1 MQEEEK
7 RKQDEAKRQEE
18 AKRKQEEEA
27 KRKQEEAKRKQEE
40 QRKQEE
46 KVRNQKIYSSDVFNH
61 TCTCCAH
68 AYIPRTRAHAMFY
81 LYLMYLIIS
90 SSFVCDAR
98 VQKQKEAHTLLINCV
113 TLSSNLYHQQ
123 HT

>member
-1 MQEEEK
+1 MREEEAKRKPQEAK
-7 RKQDEAKRQEE
+7 RKQEEE

-27 KRKQEEAKRKQEE
+27 KRKQEE
-40 QRKQEE
+40 
-46 KVRNQKIYSSDVFNH
+46 KVRNQKIYASDVFNH
-61 TCTCCAH
+61 TCTFCAH

-113 TLSSNLYHQQ
+113 TLS
-123 HT
+123 

>member
-1 MQEEEK
+1 MREEEAKRKPQEAK
-7 RKQDEAKRQEE
+7 RKQEEE

-27 KRKQEEAKRKQEE
+27 KRKQEEEAK
-40 QRKQEE
+40 RKQEE
-46 KVRNQKIYSSDVFNH
+46 KVRNQKIYASDVFNH
-61 TCTCCAH
+61 TCTFCAH

-113 TLSSNLYHQQ
+113 TLS
-123 HT
+123 